1 MKVSQQRFSKILILG
16 VLSLIAGSL
25 TACVSGHCRDHRE
38 VAMKKANE
46 AGGTVPGTAAP
57 GTPVA
62 PVPAVSV
69 SPSAGSIGLP
79 ATNNPFDRVRVF
91 KYDGSLQCKMGKPIE
106 IAEMQK
112 ELGNIRVYSTDN
124 KADGLMRIQVCGAP
138 TGRANIYEIDRNQ
151 LEAAIKLG
159 FKEWTF

>member
-1 MKVSQQRFSKILILG
+1 MKASRQTFSKFMWFG
-16 VLSLIAGSL
+16 VLGLLASCLSG
-25 TACVSGHCRDHRE
+25 CVSGHCRDHRE
-38 VAMKKANE
+38 AAMKKANE
-46 AGGTVPGTAAP
+46 TSGTASGTSAP
-57 GTPVA
+57 GAPA
-62 PVPAVSV
+62 PVT
-69 SPSAGSIGLP
+69 SPSASAGSIGLP

-91 KYDGSLQCKMGKPIE
+91 KYDGSLQCKMGQPIAA
-106 IAEMQK
+106 AEMQK
-112 ELGNIRVYSTDN
+112 ELGSIKVYSSDN